1 MMATPPMTLLRILIE
16 QGDLDEADI
25 RPVTV
30 TFAMMVFKHPYLCE
44 VVFAFKYAWICIS
57 YYLHN

>member
-1 MMATPPMTLLRILIE
+1 MMATPPTTLRCILIE

-30 TFAMMVFKHPYLCE
+30 TFEMIVFKHPYLCE
-44 VVFAFKYAWICIS
+44 VVVAFKYAGICIS
-57 YYLHN
+57 YCLQH